1 MKNRMDEYR
10 ELVNELS
17 RMPQRMEATV
27 ERARKRAHRTK
38 FFRKLAAP
46 AATLTATAAS
56 FILLI
61 NTSPTF
67 AFACSSVPILRGL
80 TAAVALSPSL
90 SAAVAHD
97 YVHYIGQS
105 QTVDGVTVKLE
116 CAIVDQIQAVF
127 FYSVNEGRFQGC
139 ANLTDQSGQRI
150 SGYGVTAQGGEYDG
164 LESLK
169 SMVISLV
176 NCTLPEQF
184 TMEMFFLPDPEQNQA
199 YMAPLS
205 GPPAEA
211 WPSKEQDPRDTPGV
225 LCFRF
230 DVSLNPSLISEGRT
244 VEVGRWLELDGGRIE
259 VDQVEL
265 LPTRTV
271 LRLREDPEN
280 TAWLKSLKFWFED
293 EQGKRYDKIDGHVS
307 ASGEVDSRSNLTYYF
322 QSLYYNQ
329 SQSLTLCISQ
339 AEWLNKNQD
348 HVYLDLTTGDCP
360 NLPEGTHV
368 DEVRR
373 TGDFVEVRLLSPME
387 KEGHGQTFAYEYWD
401 PEGNRH
407 VFTQYGSGYKLD
419 DDNQMIGGYEYIY
432 LENYPWDTVELELH
446 YSSISTY
453 EQPIYV
459 PVTPQS

>member
-27 ERARKRAHRTK
+27 ERARKRAHRTQ
-38 FFRKLAAP
+38 FFRSLAAP
-46 AATLTATAAS
+46 AATFTAAAAS
-56 FILLI
+56 FVLLI
-61 NTSPTF
+61 NAFPTF

-80 TAAVALSPSL
+80 AAAVALSPSL

-97 YVHYIGQS
+97 YIHYIGQS

-127 FYSVNEGRFQGC
+127 FYSVNGGRFHGC
-139 ANLTDQSGQRI
+139 ANLTDQSGQSI
-150 SGYGVTAQGGEYDG
+150 SGYGVTSQGGEYEG
-164 LESLK
+164 LERLE
-169 SMVISLV
+169 SMTVSLV
-176 NCTLPEQF
+176 NCTLPDRF
-184 TMEMFFLPDPEQNQA
+184 TMEMFFLPDPEQKA
-199 YMAPLS
+199 GEAPPS
-205 GPPAEA
+205 GTPAET
-211 WPSKEQDPRDTPGV
+211 WPSKDQDPRYTPGV

-244 VEVGRWLELDGGRIE
+244 VDVGCWLELDGGRIE
-259 VDQVEL
+259 VDRVEI

-271 LRLREDPEN
+271 LRLREAPEN

-322 QSLYYNQ
+322 QSFYYNQ

-339 AEWLNKNQD
+339 AEWLNKNQE
-348 HVYLDLTTGDCP
+348 HVHLDLTTGDCP
-360 NLPEGTHV
+360 NLPEGLRV
-368 DEVRR
+368 EEVRR

-387 KEGHGQTFAYEYWD
+387 KEGHSQTFSYEYWD
-401 PEGNRH
+401 TEGNRH
-407 VFTQYGSGYKLD
+407 EFTRYGSGYKVD
-419 DDNQMIGGYEYIY
+419 EDNRMIGVYEYIY
-432 LENYPWDTVELELH
+432 LEDYPWDTVELELH